1 MLILIFFPLYPLTAS
16 NLNFLTS
23 YERMVTYTSLDII
36 VDKNL
41 DIFNISFHI

>member
-16 NLNFLTS
+16 NLNFLTWN
-23 YERMVTYTSLDII
+23 ERMVTYTRLDII
-36 VDKNL
+36 VYKNL